1 MEAVIVPLALRERL
15 GNEGTVALE
24 SMLSDTGQA
33 WRDDVLTLSEERF
46 ERRLAQEMSAL
57 RVEMANGMCGI
68 RREMSTLRVELL
80 RWSFLFWIG
89 QVAAMAGL
97 LAVAL
102 RLVER

>member
-1 MEAVIVPLALRERL
+1 MEAVIVPLALRGRL
-15 GNEGTVALE
+15 GDEGTVALE
-24 SMLSDTGQA
+24 TLLRDTGET
-33 WRDDVLTLSEERF
+33 WRDDVLTLAEERF

-80 RWSFLFWIG
+80 KWSFLFWIG

-97 LAVAL
+97 LAMAL
-102 RLVER
+102 RFIDR